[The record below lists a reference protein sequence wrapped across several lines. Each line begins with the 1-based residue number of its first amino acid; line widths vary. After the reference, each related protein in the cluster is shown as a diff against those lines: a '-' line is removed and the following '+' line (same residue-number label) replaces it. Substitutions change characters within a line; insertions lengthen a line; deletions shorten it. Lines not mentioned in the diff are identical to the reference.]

1 MGMTQNTQSSTSQNS
16 DLMNDI
22 IAIRDDLWAK
32 NDVIAG
38 ELSEEFAMLDPDLAV
53 LHKDMKSAASQL
65 SQAKKTGQ
73 MTDMLK
79 WRFES
84 MESAYQTR
92 LLEVRRNKMTANNKP
107 VADKEQQE
115 RRELHEISMQQ
126 TMNDQFSR
134 LREKRLKEKRKKESS
149 SGSFLFYFLLG
160 LWLAQI
166 QNQRLENERQMS
178 ARNAFSNARLSHI

>member
-1 MGMTQNTQSSTSQNS
+1 M
-16 DLMNDI
+16 
-22 IAIRDDLWAK
+22 K
-32 NDVIAG
+32 NKEI
-38 ELSEEFAMLDPDLAV
+38 
-53 LHKDMKSAASQL
+53 
-65 SQAKKTGQ
+65 
-73 MTDMLK
+73 
-79 WRFES
+79 
-84 MESAYQTR
+84 
-92 LLEVRRNKMTANNKP
+92 LEVRRNKMTANNKP

-166 QNQRLENERQMS
+166 QNQRLENERLMS